1 MRLGDAVLRAGEGK
15 GIIRLA
21 TAGTAARLCPEAR
34 AARQGKAATAFPSSL
49 PASPIVRLEPA
60 ERERLLLLHL
70 PQVRLVAE
78 TLRIRLRFAMELD
91 DLVSYGVIGL
101 LRAIERYDPGR
112 GVLLKTYAEHRIR
125 GAMLDGVRAMDW
137 MPRSARQKERRYQE
151 SIARWEAAQAR
162 SWLLPGERIPARGRR
177 KVQPL
182 PRPAPPRMVRME
194 VIYAGADLGH
204 LEKISQQ
211 AGLRGL
217 LGELGDDPET
227 GYQRE
232 EMRAKLRR
240 AVSCLPQRHR
250 AVIQLHYQSEWSM
263 KRIGQMLRV
272 HESRVSQLHAA
283 AIKRLRIALSPD
295 YANAGRRAGP
305 AGRPGSE
312 TQPPA
317 AKASKY
323 FVTAAQSSSVST
335 PIVSSAVST
344 T

>member
-1 MRLGDAVLRAGEGK
+1 M
-15 GIIRLA
+15 
-21 TAGTAARLCPEAR
+21 
-34 AARQGKAATAFPSSL
+34 AFPGSL
-49 PASPIVRLEPA
+49 PASPIGRLEPA

-78 TLRIRLRFAMELD
+78 TLRARLRFAMELD

-137 MPRSARQKERRYQE
+137 MPRSARQKERRHQE
-151 SIARWEAAQAR
+151 SVARWEAAQAL
-162 SWLLPGERIPARGRR
+162 SSSLPGERMAARGCQ

-182 PRPAPPRMVRME
+182 PRPAPPCMVRME

-204 LEKISQQ
+204 LERLSQQ

-217 LGELGDDPET
+217 LGELGDDPEI

-250 AVIQLHYQSEWSM
+250 AVIQLRYQSEWSM

-295 YANAGRRAGP
+295 YANASRKAGA
-305 AGRPGSE
+305 AGRPSGE

-317 AKASKY
+317 KTSKY

>member
-1 MRLGDAVLRAGEGK
+1 M
-15 GIIRLA
+15 
-21 TAGTAARLCPEAR
+21 
-34 AARQGKAATAFPSSL
+34 
-49 PASPIVRLEPA
+49 EPA
-60 ERERLLLLHL
+60 ERERLLLQHL

-78 TLRIRLRFAMELD
+78 TLRTRLRFAMELD
-91 DLVSYGVIGL
+91 DLMSYGVIGL

-162 SWLLPGERIPARGRR
+162 SWLLPGERMPARGRR

-182 PRPAPPRMVRME
+182 PRPAPPRVARME
-194 VIYAGADLGH
+194 LIYAGADLVH

-232 EMRAKLRR
+232 EMRAKLLR
-240 AVSCLPQRHR
+240 AVSCLSPRHR
-250 AVIQLHYQSEWSM
+250 VVIQLHYQSEWSM

-283 AIKRLRIALSPD
+283 AIKRLRVALSPD
-295 YANAGRRAGP
+295 YANAGRKAGP
-305 AGRPGSE
+305 ARRPVSAA
-312 TQPPA
+312 QLPA
-317 AKASKY
+317 DKASKC
-323 FVTAAQSSSVST
+323 FVTAA
-335 PIVSSAVST
+335 
-344 T
+344 